1 MAGTRAYRRDSHG
14 RFAGS
19 GGGTKVTYG
28 KAGGFANSAFRAR
41 VAAGRASGLGGKAG
55 ARASVPR
62 GGRNRSYSKTKAA
75 LQKAAIGAG
84 GAALGTVLAGGAIRL
99 AANSSRRSWAGAIG
113 EGVKKASPTVPSQP
127 NYAAAAGTKEY
138 VGRRVTDGNYGFV
151 LKAGK
156 R

>member
-41 VAAGRASGLGGKAG
+41 VAGQRASGLGSKAG
-55 ARASVPR
+55 AQRTVSRPS
-62 GGRNRSYSKTKAA
+62 RNRSYVKKA
-75 LQKAAIGAG
+75 LT
-84 GAALGTVLAGGAIRL
+84 GAAASAVGVGVGALLAGGAVRV
-99 AANSSRRSWAGAIG
+99 ASNASRNSWTKALTSGS
-113 EGVKKASPTVPSQP
+113 VKSAPPKVPGQP
-127 NYAAAAGTKEY
+127 NYAAAVGTKEY

>member
-1 MAGTRAYRRDSHG
+1 MAGTRAYRRDSHE

-62 GGRNRSYSKTKAA
+62 GGRNRSYVKRAFKGAVIGGIGGTVAG
-75 LQKAAIGAG
+75 LAIAG
-84 GAALGTVLAGGAIRL
+84 GVKVAAGA
-99 AANSSRRSWAGAIG
+99 SRRSWNKELTKVLAG
-113 EGVKKASPTVPSQP
+113 
-127 NYAAAAGTKEY
+127 
-138 VGRRVTDGNYGFV
+138 
-151 LKAGK
+151 
-156 R
+156 